1 MQTSKVPAQV
11 EQFEDKVRETRLK
24 WFGQSRD
31 SGYIGQRVL
40 NMEEKRKMRE
50 KINGHSEGGHARVT
64 KEMICSGSL

>member
-24 WFGQSRD
+24 WFGHVESGD

-40 NMEEKRKMRE
+40 NIEVPRRRKRGR
-50 KINGHSEGGHARVT
+50 
-64 KEMICSGSL
+64 